1 VYSQLFDGQGED
13 TIQALLSNTTN
24 CIENHD
30 AGVFRHQNL
39 IPDGRFDFESKT
51 PHLSGDDKTLFI
63 NFAKRMLAW
72 MPEERATAK
81 ELLNDPWLQH
91 TED

>member
-1 VYSQLFDGQGED
+1 MIKLLGPPPQELLFRADQRVYSQLFDGQ
-13 TIQALLSNTTN
+13 
-24 CIENHD
+24 
-30 AGVFRHQNL
+30 GVFRHQNL